1 MINTLMAMSYS
12 HINISRTSG
21 PNPRNRYGIILA
33 PLAKFF
39 RKFLVD
45 HRHIR
50 RWSDNDQFVQCVLRM
65 QKPPVK
71 NVTLTKKYW
80 DHTNGKLVDLATL
93 YNNCNVIDWICAVSF
108 KPIQAKFMNFDLEN
122 FLHPEYYDVL
132 KAPMIDSRIL
142 KSSIEFRKKCK
153 KLLLEEREEFL
164 KLAKKNA
171 KRHL

>member
-1 MINTLMAMSYS
+1 MINRLMARSYS
-12 HINISRTSG
+12 HIIITRTSG

-33 PLAKFF
+33 PLTKLF
-39 RKFLVD
+39 RKFLVE
-45 HRHIR
+45 HRHIK
-50 RWSDNDQFVQCVLRM
+50 RWAEDDQFVSCVLRM

-71 NVTLTKKYW
+71 NVTLIKKYW
-80 DHTNGKLVDLATL
+80 DYTNDQLVDLNTL
-93 YNNCNVIDWICAVSF
+93 YNNCNLVDWTCAVSL
-108 KPIQAKFMNFDLEN
+108 KPIKAKFMNFDLEN
-122 FLHPEYYDVL
+122 FIHPEYHDVL

-171 KRHL
+171 KRRL